1 MASKELLFLLIQHLI
16 CNFNHILMKNKTLL
30 SSNES
35 SNVMVYINTTPLID
49 VMLVLLIMLI
59 ITIPIR
65 LHSVNLDLP
74 SVDAEAASSSTK
86 DVEISINQ
94 FGQIKIGGRLIQDKN
109 ELKIIFK
116 NMASNAQNQN
126 IVINSHAE
134 SNYGDTAS
142 VLFEARKAGIQE
154 IGFIGIE
161 RF

>member
-1 MASKELLFLLIQHLI
+1 M
-16 CNFNHILMKNKTLL
+16 NNKTSL
-30 SSNES
+30 SANHQP
-35 SNVMVYINTTPLID
+35 NMMVYINTTPLID

-74 SVDAEAASSSTK
+74 ADDAEKVSNPK
-86 DVEISINQ
+86 KNIEITINK
-94 FGQIKIGGRLIQDKN
+94 FGQVKIDSRLIQDKDD
-109 ELKIIFK
+109 LKIIF
-116 NMASNAQNQN
+116 NDMANNLPNHN
-126 IVINSHAE
+126 IFINSHAE

-142 VLFEARKAGIQE
+142 VLFEARKAGIKE

>member
-1 MASKELLFLLIQHLI
+1 M
-16 CNFNHILMKNKTLL
+16 NNKTLL
-30 SSNES
+30 SANQQP
-35 SNVMVYINTTPLID
+35 NMMVYINTTPLID

-74 SVDAEAASSSTK
+74 TDDAEQVSK
-86 DVEISINQ
+86 LKKNIEITINKY
-94 FGQIKIGGRLIQDKN
+94 GQVKIGNRFIQDKN
-109 ELKIIFK
+109 DLKIIFK
-116 NMASNAQNQN
+116 NMVSNVPNQN
-126 IVINSHAE
+126 IFINSHAE

-142 VLFEARKAGIQE
+142 VLFEARKAGIKE

>member
-1 MASKELLFLLIQHLI
+1 
-16 CNFNHILMKNKTLL
+16 MKNKTLL
-30 SSNES
+30 SANEHS
-35 SNVMVYINTTPLID
+35 KVMVYINTTPLID

-74 SVDAEAASSSTK
+74 SVNAEVVSPSTK
-86 DVEISINQ
+86 YVEISINQ
-94 FGQIKIGGRLIQDKN
+94 FGQIKIGGRMIQDKD

-116 NMASNAQNQN
+116 NMAGNKQSQN
-126 IVINSHAE
+126 IFINSHAE